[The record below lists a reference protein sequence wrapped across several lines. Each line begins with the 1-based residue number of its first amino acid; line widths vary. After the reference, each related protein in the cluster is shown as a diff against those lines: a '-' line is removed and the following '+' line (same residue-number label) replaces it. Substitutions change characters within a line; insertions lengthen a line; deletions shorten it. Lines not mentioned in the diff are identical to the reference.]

1 MPDDIYQHDKESQVL
16 DTLFKILSSLF
27 QIWTSLSE
35 DQKDKICKAF
45 TDLMEDLFRGFY
57 KANSGGAQ

>member
-1 MPDDIYQHDKESQVL
+1 ML
-16 DTLFKILSSLF
+16 DTLFKILSSLL

-35 DQKDKICKAF
+35 DQKEKIYKAF